1 MKKIGLFLGAGPED
15 GGMYQYS
22 LAMLS
27 ALEDLPAEEY
37 SLVVAYADPN
47 WRERI
52 SRHNAAGVAV
62 RWGKI
67 ARILAVVP
75 AFLPVSYPRWGLTLA
90 RVTGWADDL
99 MQQGCSLW
107 VFPRQEVW
115 SAMFPLPVLGAVHD
129 LMHRYE
135 PHFPEASGYGRY
147 RCRDAYLCS
156 LCQNARGIL
165 VDSEIGKRQVEESY
179 GTPAGRVF
187 VLPYIPP
194 AYLSHREGNTG
205 FENTD
210 FGNGD
215 AENTDF
221 EITDLENTD
230 LENNDFEKRYQLPP
244 KYVFYPAQFWEHKN
258 HVRLIHAIA
267 EVRKDIPDIC
277 LALVGSRNNG
287 NAAAH
292 REVKKLG
299 IERQIRFAGYV
310 PERDMAKFYRRARA
324 LVLPTLFGPT
334 NIPPLEAFALG
345 CPVAVSGIYGMPE
358 QVGDAGLLFDPYSVE
373 SMAGTIRQLWVDDD
387 LCERLRTR
395 GRARAA
401 AWGPDQFARA
411 LHRIIEQL
419 TC

>member
-47 WRERI
+47 WRELT
-52 SRHNAAGVAV
+52 SRHNAAGVAL

-67 ARILAVVP
+67 ARVLAVVP

-90 RVTGWADDL
+90 RVTGWAADL
-99 MQQGCSLW
+99 MQQRCSLW

-115 SAMFPLPVLGAVHD
+115 SAMFPPPVLGAVHD

-135 PHFPEASGYGRY
+135 PHFPEASGYGRC
-147 RCRDAYLCS
+147 RCRDAYLRN

-165 VDSEIGKRQVEESY
+165 VDSEMGKRQVEESY
-179 GTPAGRVF
+179 GTPAGRLF

-194 AYLSHREGNTG
+194 AYLSRRDGNTG
-205 FENTD
+205 FENT
-210 FGNGD
+210 
-215 AENTDF
+215 
-221 EITDLENTD
+221 
-230 LENNDFEKRYQLPP
+230 DFEKRYQLPP

-267 EVRKDIPDIC
+267 EVRRDLPDIC
-277 LALVGSRNNG
+277 LVLVGSRNNG
-287 NAAAH
+287 YAAAH

-299 IERQIRFAGYV
+299 IERHIRFAGYV
-310 PERDMAKFYRRARA
+310 PERDMAEFYRRARA

-373 SMAGTIRQLWVDDD
+373 SMAGAIRQLWVDDD